1 MTNLRAKIKTSSV
14 NAKLI
19 KSTDAPI
26 ETNITTSMVYQA
38 SSLSSFLSGKK
49 AWFLPTD
56 LSKINNIF
64 VYPTPT
70 KNGQSLFRNRQ
81 TEQLIPLFFKGNE
94 SEDAQLQTIIY
105 TVKTTGFKCLP
116 TFYCETF
123 FTYEDEF
130 GDTVSDSVKS
140 DGGLAGSITLCS
152 SSLPVITS
160 TVKIKQFPFLKK

>member
-56 LSKINNIF
+56 LSKIMK
-64 VYPTPT
+64 VKMLSY
-70 KNGQSLFRNRQ
+70 KQ
-81 TEQLIPLFFKGNE
+81 QLIL
-94 SEDAQLQTIIY
+94 
-105 TVKTTGFKCLP
+105 
-116 TFYCETF
+116 
-123 FTYEDEF
+123 
-130 GDTVSDSVKS
+130 
-140 DGGLAGSITLCS
+140 
-152 SSLPVITS
+152 
-160 TVKIKQFPFLKK
+160 